1 MTNYSSVSSYLQK
14 GIHFAVPCQ
23 TEMSSLSQMPCTGGF
38 DTEKE
43 AALAYDIACVRF
55 RGGNAQTNFDI
66 AGYSFEMEHLDD
78 VSAFKSVN

>member
-1 MTNYSSVSSYLQK
+1 MLHS
-14 GIHFAVPCQ
+14 
-23 TEMSSLSQMPCTGGF
+23 GGF

-66 AGYSFEMEHLDD
+66 AGYSFEMEHLED
-78 VSAFKSVN
+78 VRAFG

>member
-1 MTNYSSVSSYLQK
+1 MVETTCS
-14 GIHFAVPCQ
+14 
-23 TEMSSLSQMPCTGGF
+23 GGF

-66 AGYSFEMEHLDD
+66 AGYAFEMEHLEE
-78 VSAFKSVN
+78 VFVLPITQSCIIRPALAAPCPMPRIIVPS